1 MSQHSLP
8 ALGKVAVLYGG
19 DSAEREVSLQ
29 SGSAVHAALL
39 RSGVD
44 AHLVDSRDREAILR
58 LGEQGFDRAFIMLHG
73 RGGEDGQ
80 MQAIL
85 DWQGIP
91 YTGSGVLACALAM
104 DKVLTKKL
112 WAACGLPVKKDVVV
126 SAMSSYEALSRE
138 LGASYLAVKP
148 ALEGSS
154 VGVSRVGDEAQ
165 FQAAIA
171 KAGGDA
177 EKIMVEPWISGRE
190 LTYAIVGDDVLPG
203 IEIVTAADHLFYDY
217 DAKYLADNT
226 RYLCPAPLDEALDK
240 HVRQLCREAFAA
252 LGGRGWG
259 RLDVM
264 LDEADKPWLLEVNMA
279 PGMTSH
285 SLVPMAAQ
293 ALGWSFDT
301 LVLSI
306 LQKTLG

>member
-1 MSQHSLP
+1 MSYQH
-8 ALGKVAVLYGG
+8 LGKVAVLYGG
-19 DSAEREVSLQ
+19 DSAERDVSLQ
-29 SGSAVHAALL
+29 SGQAVYDALR

-44 AHLVDSRDREAILR
+44 AHLVDTRERARVLH
-58 LGEQGFDRAFIMLHG
+58 LKEEGFARAFVMLHG

-112 WAACGLPVKKDVVV
+112 WQACGLPVKKDIVIQPGHD
-126 SAMSSYEALSRE
+126 YDALCRE
-138 LGASYLAVKP
+138 LGAERLAIKP

-154 VGVSRVGDEAQ
+154 VGVSAVASAAELQEALR
-165 FQAAIA
+165 
-171 KAGGDA
+171 KAGGEK
-177 EKIMVEPWISGRE
+177 EKIMAEPWISGRE
-190 LTYAIVGDDVLPG
+190 LTYAIVGEQVLPG
-203 IEIVTAADHLFYDY
+203 IEIMASAEHAFYDY
-217 DAKYLADNT
+217 DAKYLAEDT
-226 RYLCPAPLDEALDK
+226 RYLCPAPIDEALDERLRK
-240 HVRQLCREAFAA
+240 LCHSAFAA

-259 RLDVM
+259 QLDVM
-264 LDEADKPWLLEVNMA
+264 LDEAGNPWLLEVNMA

-293 ALGWSFDT
+293 TFGWSFDT

-306 LQKTLG
+306 LQQTSG

>member
-1 MSQHSLP
+1 MMKHF
-8 ALGKVAVLYGG
+8 GKVAVLYGG

-29 SGSAVHAALL
+29 SGQAVYQALKN
-39 RSGVD
+39 SDVD
-44 AHLVDSRDREAILR
+44 AHLVDTRERERVLR
-58 LGEQGFDRAFIMLHG
+58 LREEGFARAFVMLHG

-112 WAACGLPVKKDVVV
+112 WQACGFPVKPDVVLEAG
-126 SAMSSYEALSRE
+126 SDYESVCRA
-138 LGASYLAVKP
+138 LGATVLAVKP

-154 VGVSRVGDEAQ
+154 VGVSRVDSAES
-165 FQAAIA
+165 FVQAIE
-171 KAGGDA
+171 KAGGAA
-177 EKIMVEPWISGRE
+177 EKIMAEPWVVGRE
-190 LTYAIVGDDVLPG
+190 LTYGIVGEHVLPG
-203 IEIVTAADHLFYDY
+203 IEIAASAEHAFYDF
-217 DAKYLADNT
+217 DAKYIAEDT
-226 RYLCPAPLDEALDK
+226 RYLCPAPIDEALDE
-240 HVRQLCREAFAA
+240 RLRALCREAFAV

-264 LDEADKPWLLEVNMA
+264 LDEAGNPWLLEVNMA

-285 SLVPMAAQ
+285 SLVPMAA
-293 ALGWSFDT
+293 ANLGWSFDT

-306 LQKTLG
+306 LQQTSG

>member
-1 MSQHSLP
+1 MSYQH
-8 ALGKVAVLYGG
+8 LGKVAVLYGG

-29 SGSAVHAALL
+29 SGQAVYQGLKN
-39 RSGVD
+39 SGVD
-44 AHLVDSRDREAILR
+44 VHLVDTQNRERVLNLR
-58 LGEQGFDRAFIMLHG
+58 GEGFDRAFVMLHG

-85 DWQGIP
+85 DWQGIS

-112 WAACGLPVKKDVVV
+112 WQACGFPVQPDVVLDANSDYDGV
-126 SAMSSYEALSRE
+126 CRT
-138 LGASYLAVKP
+138 LGATLLAVKP

-154 VGVSRVGDEAQ
+154 VGVSRVSNAQ
-165 FQAAIA
+165 EFADAIV
-171 KAGGDA
+171 KAGGYA
-177 EKIMVEPWISGRE
+177 EKIMVEPWIVGRE
-190 LTYAIVGDDVLPG
+190 LTYGIVGEQVLPA
-203 IEIVTAADHLFYDY
+203 IEIAASAEHAFYDF
-217 DAKYLADNT
+217 DAKYIAEDT
-226 RYLCPAPLDEALDK
+226 RYLCPASIDVALDERL
-240 HVRQLCREAFAA
+240 RTLCRNAFAV

-264 LDEADKPWLLEVNMA
+264 LDGDNNPWLLEVNMA

-285 SLVPMAAQ
+285 SLVPMAA
-293 ALGWSFDT
+293 ANLGWSFDT

-306 LQKTLG
+306 LQQISG

>member
-1 MSQHSLP
+1 MIQDF
-8 ALGKVAVLYGG
+8 GKVAVLYGG

-29 SGSAVHAALL
+29 SGAAVYQALKNG
-39 RSGVD
+39 GVD
-44 AHLVDSRDREAILR
+44 AHLVDTQNRERVLALKSE
-58 LGEQGFDRAFIMLHG
+58 GYERAFVMLHG

-112 WAACGLPVKKDVVV
+112 WQACGLPVKKDVVV
-126 SAMSSYEALSRE
+126 EPGMDYAQLARE
-138 LGASYLAVKP
+138 LDAARLAIKP

-154 VGVSRVGDEAQ
+154 VGVSAVSNEAE
-165 FQAAIA
+165 FQAAIV
-171 KAGGDA
+171 KAGGFA
-177 EKIMVEPWISGRE
+177 EKIMAEPWVEGRE
-190 LTYAIVGDDVLPG
+190 LTYAIVGDLSLPG
-203 IEIVTAADHLFYDY
+203 IEIAASDAHLFYDY
-217 DAKYLADNT
+217 EAKYLAEDT
-226 RYLCPAPLDEALDK
+226 RYLCPPPIDDALEEDL
-240 HVRQLCREAFAA
+240 RQLAREAFAV

-259 RLDVM
+259 RVDMM
-264 LDEADKPWLLEVNMA
+264 LDHDNRPWLLEVNMA

-293 ALGWSFDT
+293 SAGWSFDK
-301 LVLSI
+301 LALFI
-306 LQKTLG
+306 LQETLG